1 MLTDPFKL
9 LNQLV
14 NILQEAVPSVQGAGV
29 RVRQGNVPTHTY
41 IMHIF
46 TPIYLFSLSYLPSVS
61 TVLDTDSVVAEPRA
75 KYILLTD
82 VVPVDD
88 CRYKFHTR
96 SGHPWTLQ
104 LLCSPGRVYSPSMCS
119 CSCLSPALL

>member
-1 MLTDPFKL
+1 M
-9 LNQLV
+9 
-14 NILQEAVPSVQGAGV
+14 
-29 RVRQGNVPTHTY
+29 
-41 IMHIF
+41 
-46 TPIYLFSLSYLPSVS
+46 
-61 TVLDTDSVVAEPRA
+61 LDTDSVVAEPGA

-96 SGHPWTLQ
+96 SGHPLDPAAP
-104 LLCSPGRVYSPSMCS
+104 LLPGRVYSPSMCS

>member
-9 LNQLV
+9 LNQPV

-46 TPIYLFSLSYLPSVS
+46 TPVDIFFILSSFC
-61 TVLDTDSVVAEPRA
+61 LDCA
-75 KYILLTD
+75 
-82 VVPVDD
+82 
-88 CRYKFHTR
+88 
-96 SGHPWTLQ
+96 GH
-104 LLCSPGRVYSPSMCS
+104 
-119 CSCLSPALL
+119 